1 FLPPAKMPLIVN
13 TDLCL
18 QQARNQT
25 SPQKVLVS
33 SANVSTAARF
43 AIGEFNK
50 ANTEDYHDDEV
61 CPPQIVAGIN
71 YILDAQLGRTVC
83 KRKDTVDC
91 QLCALRTDPK
101 ECQCHFIV
109 TNIPWEKNAHV
120 LTENKCQ
127 KIKC

>member
-1 FLPPAKMPLIVN
+1 M
-13 TDLCL
+13 DGM
-18 QQARNQT
+18 
-25 SPQKVLVS
+25 QKVPVS

-50 ANTEDYHDDEV
+50 ANTEEHYAYKILNITSARM
-61 CPPQIVAGIN
+61 QIVAGIN

-91 QLCALRTDPK
+91 QLCALQTDPK

>member
-1 FLPPAKMPLIVN
+1 MFSLTHLTTEENAFFYNI
-13 TDLCL
+13 
-18 QQARNQT
+18 
-25 SPQKVLVS
+25 LVS

-50 ANTEDYHDDEV
+50 ANTEEHYAYKILNITSARM
-61 CPPQIVAGIN
+61 QIVAGIN

-101 ECQCHFIV
+101 AGPKCSAADSLLC
-109 TNIPWEKNAHV
+109 
-120 LTENKCQ
+120 LTSRCVSWLL
-127 KIKC
+127 